1 MENSFLGKSKTSSDV
16 EDDCSLFATDN
27 VADGGRVSAH
37 LPDDNGEI
45 IRGGIADTTVFLS

>member
-45 IRGGIADTTVFLS
+45 IRGGIADTTVFLF